1 MGKKLGD
8 AVTHSE
14 GSRPVGLREQQRE
27 LIPPIPR
34 RGVHGTAR
42 VAKHLG
48 HPTECPAAHEMAV
61 AVVDF
66 LEVVHVEKDQSERAL
81 GAPRALDLGLDPVD
95 QLPVV
100 RETRERITHREV
112 AELPFNLSPLG
123 HDRGQDERRHR
134 RDPHVGLQQDRPP
147 ACRLRW

>member
-1 MGKKLGD
+1 M
-8 AVTHSE
+8 
-14 GSRPVGLREQQRE
+14 
-27 LIPPIPR
+27 
-34 RGVHGTAR
+34 
-42 VAKHLG
+42 
-48 HPTECPAAHEMAV
+48 

-66 LEVVHVEKDQSERAL
+66 LEVVHVEKHQREGTL
-81 GAPRALDLGLDPVD
+81 GPPRALDLGLDPVD

-134 RDPHVGLQQDRPP
+134 RDPHVGLQQDQ
-147 ACRLRW
+147 RLVRRSLDEGAEAAECPHVAMPDSKRIAVAASRGPNRKVAQSRSGITRNSNG